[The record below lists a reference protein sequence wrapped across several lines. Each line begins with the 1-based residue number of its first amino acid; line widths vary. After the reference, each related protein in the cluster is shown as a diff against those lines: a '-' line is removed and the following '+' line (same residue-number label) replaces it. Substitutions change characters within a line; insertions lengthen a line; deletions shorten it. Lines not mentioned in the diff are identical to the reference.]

1 MYSQPDLHLSV
12 HHGERDIVHNLSDHQ
27 IIRDLQ
33 ASGVGVSDDC
43 LSTYQNLKLRKRPK
57 YITFKLD
64 DSGKEIVVD
73 KSSESSDY
81 DDFIADLPEDQC
93 RWAVYDFE
101 FEKEGGGKRNKLCFF
116 SWSVAFVQCHCSLVL
131 IQRDFIDI
139 RAPDTAKIKEKML
152 YASSKEVLRK
162 SFVGIA
168 VEIQSTEYSEVTYES
183 GSSALLRMR
192 CYMLISTC
200 CSS

>member
-1 MYSQPDLHLSV
+1 M
-12 HHGERDIVHNLSDHQ
+12 
-27 IIRDLQ
+27 
-33 ASGVGVSDDC
+33 SDDC
-43 LSTYQNLKLRKRPK
+43 LSTYQSLKLRKKPK
-57 YITFKLD
+57 YIIFKLD
-64 DSGKEIVVD
+64 DSRTEIVVD

-101 FEKEGGGKRNKLCFF
+101 FEKEGVGKRNKLCFF
-116 SWSVAFVQCHCSLVL
+116 TWSVAFVQCHCSLVL
-131 IQRDFIDI
+131 IQAASRHFIDI
-139 RAPDTAKIKEKML
+139 RAPDNAKIKEKMV
-152 YASSKEVLRK
+152 YASSKDALRR
-162 SFVGIA
+162 SLVGIA
-168 VEIQSTEYSEVTYES
+168 VEIQSTEYSEVNYES